1 MERKKPP
8 ALPGETAFKL
18 QTRIPSQARDFRSSY
33 MCIKRTTPRK
43 VKPGFPAVNS
53 RKSENLP
60 MSKRR
65 EDEPKK
71 TVYRDSEDGQFVTK
85 RYAEA
90 HPRTTER
97 ERVDVGRNDGKRK

>member
-1 MERKKPP
+1 
-8 ALPGETAFKL
+8 
-18 QTRIPSQARDFRSSY
+18 
-33 MCIKRTTPRK
+33 
-43 VKPGFPAVNS
+43 
-53 RKSENLP
+53 

-85 RYAEA
+85 RYAET

-97 ERVDVGRNDGKRK
+97 ERVDVGRGDGKRN